1 MAPEIL
7 GFRVMRRSELDMLTS
22 LVKLMSI
29 PDMKELL
36 EEIEKETRVFE
47 MTGDKAAVE
56 FLYDVESLVLAEY
69 WSRGLV
75 KTK

>member
-7 GFRVMRRSELDMLTS
+7 GFKVMRRDELEMLTS
-22 LVKLMSI
+22 LVRLMSI
-29 PDMKELL
+29 PDMKQLL

-47 MTGDKAAVE
+47 MTGDKVTVE

-69 WSRGLV
+69 WSRGLI